1 MKPISAELALGMS
14 LALETSES
22 EIARARLLL
31 AEHGD
36 PGDALVTAD
45 RLLARARARIDTVRL
60 ALDEAAALASD

>member
-31 AEHGD
+31 ADRID
-36 PGDALVTAD
+36 PSDALISAD
-45 RLLARARARIDTVRL
+45 RLLARAWARIQTVRI
-60 ALDEAAALASD
+60 ALDECAALAAD